1 MEGAEGTHS
10 LFFWLFF
17 VFFFEGE
24 CLVGFSGVFAVAA
37 VVALGVL

>member
-10 LFFWLFF
+10 LFFGCFLYFF
-17 VFFFEGE
+17 SEGE